1 MCVCERER
9 GGGGEKESKAKVF
22 NISYR
27 LVICFYG
34 ALLDAYLDNAGEVA
48 VSHTVQAGNR

>member
-1 MCVCERER
+1 MCERER
-9 GGGGEKESKAKVF
+9 EREGEKESKAKVF

-34 ALLDAYLDNAGEVA
+34 ALLDVYLDNACEVA